1 MSAIGIVG
9 GVGPLAG
16 TDLAQKVFKNTKANK
31 DQDHIDLYL
40 VSCPSMIPDRTEYVL
55 FNGENPA
62 PGIQKAMDKLALC
75 GATAIGISCNT
86 AHSPKI
92 LSQIKMPEGTVFVN
106 MIDSCCAYCNEKGF
120 TKVGLLGTLGTLRSG
135 IYAAYFKNYPRL
147 ELILPSEETQ
157 EAVQD
162 AIYNREYGIKAL
174 SAVSEKSYN
183 AVSSAVLE
191 LAGKGC
197 QAVILGCTELPLV
210 FEKKDSLEKTVLID
224 PTNIL
229 ARALIKETAPEKLV

>member
-62 PGIQKAMDKLALC
+62 PGIQKAMETLAAC

-92 LSQIKMPEGTVFVN
+92 LSQVKVPEKTVFVN
-106 MIDSCCAYCNEKGF
+106 MIDRCCRFLHENGYKE
-120 TKVGLLGTLGTLRSG
+120 VGLLGTLGTLRSG
-135 IYAAYFKNYPRL
+135 IYADYFKNYPEL

-162 AIYNREYGIKAL
+162 CIYNKEYGIKAL
-174 SAVSEKSYN
+174 SAVGERVYN
-183 AVSSAVLE
+183 TISAAIRELSSV
-191 LAGKGC
+191 GC

-210 FEKKDSLEKTVLID
+210 FENQDSLDKTALID
-224 PTNIL
+224 PTKIL
-229 ARALIKETAPEKLV
+229 ARELIKETAPEKLI